1 MGPVVWLEQYGAWAC
16 TRYDEIAEVLSSPE
30 AFRSGAGIGLSNI
43 EKEGHWRTPSIL
55 LENDPPV
62 HARVRSAL
70 TSILNPKSI
79 RILRSQL
86 EAEARLLVDRVMES
100 ESVDFVN
107 DVATVFPL
115 QVFPDVVGLTPHG
128 RHNLLAYGR
137 MVFDSMGPRNEIYAE
152 VMKNASAVTAWIQE
166 QTKRESLTPGGLGAK
181 VYEAV
186 DAGTLSESEA
196 ALTVRSFLSAGVDT
210 TIHALGS
217 AFLCFAQ
224 NPDQWQVLRANPAN
238 LRQAFDEV
246 LRLYSPFQ
254 MYFRTTTQD
263 LTLAETKIAEGSKV
277 LLMVGAANRDHRRWS
292 GPDTFDISRAQQAH
306 LAFGRG
312 IHTCVG
318 QMIARLEADVLISEF
333 LRRVESF
340 DLLEQPVWQE
350 SNTLL
355 GLQSLKVRVTKNS
368 RL

>member
-1 MGPVVWLEQYGAWAC
+1 
-16 TRYDEIAEVLSSPE
+16 
-30 AFRSGAGIGLSNI
+30 
-43 EKEGHWRTPSIL
+43 
-55 LENDPPV
+55 
-62 HARVRSAL
+62 
-70 TSILNPKSI
+70 
-79 RILRSQL
+79 
-86 EAEARLLVDRVMES
+86 
-100 ESVDFVN
+100 
-107 DVATVFPL
+107 
-115 QVFPDVVGLTPHG
+115 
-128 RHNLLAYGR
+128 
-137 MVFDSMGPRNEIYAE
+137 
-152 VMKNASAVTAWIQE
+152 
-166 QTKRESLTPGGLGAK
+166 
-181 VYEAV
+181 
-186 DAGTLSESEA
+186 
-196 ALTVRSFLSAGVDT
+196 
-210 TIHALGS
+210 
-217 AFLCFAQ
+217 
-224 NPDQWQVLRANPAN
+224 
-238 LRQAFDEV
+238 
-246 LRLYSPFQ
+246 